1 MLAEERG
8 EPAQMRAY
16 QDARRREFAGKW
28 AVERLVSIAVSQP
41 ALMNRLTATLAR
53 RKDLADLL
61 VGVCG
66 DFVPPRE
73 LLRANFLLP
82 LVFGGRMATA

>member
-1 MLAEERG
+1 
-8 EPAQMRAY
+8 MRAY
-16 QDARRREFAGKW
+16 QRARRREFAGKW
-28 AVERLVSIAVSQP
+28 AVERLVSIAVARP

-66 DFVPPRE
+66 DFIPPRE
-73 LLRANFLLP
+73 LLRPAFLLP
-82 LVFGGRMATA
+82 LLLGGRAPAAA